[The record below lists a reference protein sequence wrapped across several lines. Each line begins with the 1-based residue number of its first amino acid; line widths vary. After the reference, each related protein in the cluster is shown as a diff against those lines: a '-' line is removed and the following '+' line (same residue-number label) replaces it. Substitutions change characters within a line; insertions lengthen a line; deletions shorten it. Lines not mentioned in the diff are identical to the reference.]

1 SPGTTSLQGTI
12 AAYQD
17 SDDWV
22 AALKNY
28 LWGNVDH
35 AKEFLASSIPEIK
48 PVPLQATYLMWLDC
62 SALLPAAS
70 GKSAVD
76 LADYLEKDTGLIL
89 LPGDRFRGNGRK
101 FLRMNVAC
109 PRSELDDA
117 LGRLQKGVSDFQ
129 SGLVPAASQK
139 QEEAQQPSK
148 D

>member
-1 SPGTTSLQGTI
+1 
-12 AAYQD
+12 

-28 LWGNVDH
+28 LWGNIDH
-35 AKEFLASSIPEIK
+35 AKQFLSSTIPEIK

-62 SALLPAAS
+62 SALLPAVS

-89 LPGDRFRGNGRK
+89 LPGDRFRGTGRT

-129 SGLVPAASQK
+129 SGLAPAASQK